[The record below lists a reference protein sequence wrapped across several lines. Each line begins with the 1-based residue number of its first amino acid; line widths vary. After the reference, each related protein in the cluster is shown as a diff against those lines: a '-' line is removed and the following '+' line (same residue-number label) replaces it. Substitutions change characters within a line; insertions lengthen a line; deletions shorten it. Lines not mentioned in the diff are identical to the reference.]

1 MDGGME
7 ARGEMRGDEADRPA
21 ASRRRSLGSNW
32 GLDGAQAAAVVFG
45 DFEKAS
51 WRRNERSVPG
61 CRADLCSTLLFW
73 VNWIHA
79 IIIFIFRKCVITIQL
94 TMSVSLQFCTCLK
107 NAIMY
112 ARSRMWPTCR
122 RIRGGHIFVWT

>member
-1 MDGGME
+1 MYGQKSPFTAPPNESG
-7 ARGEMRGDEADRPA
+7 A
-21 ASRRRSLGSNW
+21 GSPV
-32 GLDGAQAAAVVFG
+32 LLPKHVLAPVAPL
-45 DFEKAS
+45 
-51 WRRNERSVPG
+51 WRRFSREELRFLERSSPKQP
-61 CRADLCSTLLFW
+61 LCSTLLFW

-79 IIIFIFRKCVITIQL
+79 IIIFIFLKNVITIQL
-94 TMSVSLQFCTCLK
+94 TMFVSLQFRTCLK